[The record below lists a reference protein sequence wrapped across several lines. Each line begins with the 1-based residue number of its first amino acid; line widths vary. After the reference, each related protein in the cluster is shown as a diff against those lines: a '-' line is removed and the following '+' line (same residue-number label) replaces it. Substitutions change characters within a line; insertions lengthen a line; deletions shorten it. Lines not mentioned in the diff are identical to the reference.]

1 MAILLAGDLGGTKTL
16 LGLFDSTHSPPLRL
30 KVSRF
35 RTLDFS
41 ELSAMIEKFL
51 TGHRGSIESAC
62 LGVSGPVQH
71 NVSDLTN
78 IPWIVDAKDIS
89 VSFSIPYVRLLNDVT
104 AAAYAIPQL
113 TGRQLEFLQT
123 GHRDT
128 QGNAALIASGTGL
141 GESILQNIDGTLIPT
156 PSEGGHADFAART
169 THEQRLVETLTPSHG
184 RVSCEEILSGSG
196 LVHLHRFVHG
206 SEDCAGLPGG
216 VPRSEQPFCITKAGI
231 RKDCDGC
238 TETVNLFVEALGS
251 EAGNLGLRSMATA
264 GVYVGGGIPPQI
276 LPALR
281 NPLFLQ
287 AFTSKFPM
295 SNLLKKIPVAIIL
308 DTETPLI
315 GAAIAAQKLH
325 TQDSGRS
332 A

>member
-30 KVSRF
+30 KVSQF
-35 RTLDFS
+35 RTLDFRG
-41 ELSAMIEKFL
+41 LHAMIEEFL
-51 TGHRGSIESAC
+51 TGPRGSIESAC

-71 NVSDLTN
+71 NTSNLTN
-78 IPWIVDAKDIS
+78 IPWLVDAKDIS
-89 VSFSIPYVRLLNDVT
+89 VRFSIPCVRLLNDVT
-104 AAAYAIPQL
+104 AAAHAIPQL

-141 GESILQNIDGTLIPT
+141 GESTLQNLNGTLVPT

-169 THEQRLVETLTPSHG
+169 PREQRLVRTLTSTHG
-184 RVSCEEILSGSG
+184 RVSCEDILSGSG

-206 SEDCAGLPGG
+206 SEDCAGLPVG
-216 VPRSEQPFCITKAGI
+216 VPRTEQPFRITRAGI
-231 RKDCDGC
+231 RKECDGC

-264 GVYVGGGIPPQI
+264 GVYIGGGIPPQI

-281 NPLFLQ
+281 TPLFLQ

-295 SNLLKKIPVAIIL
+295 NNLLKQIPVAIIL

-315 GAAIAAQKLH
+315 GAAIAAQELNTRH
-325 TQDSGRS
+325 SGHS

>member
-1 MAILLAGDLGGTKTL
+1 MATLLAGDVGGTKTL
-16 LGLFDSTHSPPLRL
+16 LGLFDSTRSPPLRL

-35 RTLDFS
+35 STLDFS
-41 ELSAMIEKFL
+41 GLPAMIEKFL
-51 TGHRGSIESAC
+51 SGHLGGVESAC
-62 LGVSGPVQH
+62 LGVAGPVQH
-71 NVSDLTN
+71 NVSNLTN
-78 IPWIVDAKDIS
+78 IPWRVDAKDIS
-89 VSFSIPYVRLLNDVT
+89 VPFSIPCVRLLNDVT

-113 TGRQLEFLQT
+113 SGPQLEFLQI
-123 GHRDT
+123 GHRDL

-169 THEQRLVETLTPSHG
+169 TREQKLVETLTQSHG

-196 LVHLHRFVHG
+196 LVHFHRFVHG
-206 SEDCAGLPGG
+206 SENCTGLPSG
-216 VPRSEQPFCITKAGI
+216 VPISEQPFCITKAGI

-295 SNLLKKIPVAIIL
+295 SNLLKKIPVAVIL

-315 GAAIAAQKLH
+315 GAAIAAQTLH
-325 TQDSGRS
+325 AQPSGRS
-332 A
+332 S

>member
-16 LGLFDSTHSPPLRL
+16 LGLFDSAHSPPLRL

-35 RTLDFS
+35 RTLDFDG
-41 ELSAMIEKFL
+41 LHTMIKVFL
-51 TGHRGSIESAC
+51 TGHHGSIESAC

-71 NVSDLTN
+71 NASHLTN
-78 IPWIVDAKDIS
+78 IPWLVDAEDIS
-89 VSFSIPYVRLLNDVT
+89 ASFSIPCVRLLNDVT

-113 TGRQLEFLQT
+113 TERQLEFLQT
-123 GHRDT
+123 GHRDAK
-128 QGNAALIASGTGL
+128 GNAALIASGTGL
-141 GESILQNIDGTLIPT
+141 GESILQNLHGTLIPT

-169 THEQRLVETLTPSHG
+169 PDEQELVKTLTSPNG
-184 RVSCEEILSGSG
+184 RVSCEEILSGPG

-206 SEDCAGLPGG
+206 SEHCVGLPVG
-216 VPRSEQPFCITKAGI
+216 VPRLEQPFHITRAGI
-231 RKDCDGC
+231 RKECEGC
-238 TETVNLFVEALGS
+238 TKTVNLFVEALGS

-264 GVYVGGGIPPQI
+264 GVYVGGGIPPQV

-281 NPLFLQ
+281 SPLFIQ

-295 SNLLKKIPVAIIL
+295 NNLLKKMPVAVIL
-308 DTETPLI
+308 DTDTALI
-315 GAAIAAQKLH
+315 GAAIAAQELNTRH
-325 TQDSGRS
+325 SGHS

>member
-16 LGLFDSTHSPPLRL
+16 LGLFESAHSPPLRL

-35 RTLDFS
+35 RTLDFDG
-41 ELSAMIEKFL
+41 LHAMIKEFL

-71 NVSDLTN
+71 NASNLTN
-78 IPWIVDAKDIS
+78 IPWLVDAEDIS
-89 VSFSIPYVRLLNDVT
+89 VSFSIPCVRLLNDVT

-113 TGRQLEFLQT
+113 TERQLEFLQT
-123 GHRDT
+123 GHPDAK
-128 QGNAALIASGTGL
+128 GNAALIASGTGL
-141 GESILQNIDGTLIPT
+141 GESILQNLHGTLIPT

-169 THEQRLVETLTPSHG
+169 PDEQELVKTLTLTNG
-184 RVSCEEILSGSG
+184 RVSCEEILSGQG

-206 SEDCAGLPGG
+206 SEDCVGLPVG
-216 VPRSEQPFCITKAGI
+216 VPRFEQPFRITRAGI
-231 RKDCDGC
+231 RKECEGC
-238 TETVNLFVEALGS
+238 TKTVNLFVEALGS

-295 SNLLKKIPVAIIL
+295 SNLLKKMPVAVIL
-308 DTETPLI
+308 DTDTPLI
-315 GAAIAAQKLH
+315 GAAIAAQELNTRH
-325 TQDSGRS
+325 SGHS